1 MARRTL
7 LEHERAVRYDRGRLV
22 GVVGPGR
29 IRYRRPHTALIVVD
43 LRPQLLT
50 VPAQEVLTSDGV
62 PIRVSVVARWR
73 VLDPVAY
80 VNEARQT
87 PEALYLVIQLAL
99 RAAVGG
105 MDVEG
110 VLSGRDAIDAALADP
125 VAVTAGSIGA
135 EVESVAVRDV
145 MLTGETKRL
154 FAQIVTARQEGL
166 AALERARGETAA
178 LRSLANIASVL
189 ESHPALMQLRTLQAT
204 ADAGATVVI
213 TNGVITN
220 GG

>member
-1 MARRTL
+1 MARRIL
-7 LEHERAVRYDRGRLV
+7 LEHERAVHYDRGRLV

-29 IRYRRPHTALIVVD
+29 IRYRRRRTALVVVD

-62 PIRVSVVARWR
+62 PVKLSVVTRWR
-73 VLDPVAY
+73 IADPVRF
-80 VNEARQT
+80 VTEARQS
-87 PEALYLVIQLAL
+87 PEALYLAVQLRLRTAVAAL
-99 RAAVGG
+99 
-105 MDVEG
+105 DVEG
-110 VLSGRDAIDAALADP
+110 LLSARASLDAELAAP
-125 VAVTAGSIGA
+125 VTEAAATIGA
-135 EVESVAVRDV
+135 EVESVAVRDI
-145 MLTGETKRL
+145 MLSGETKRL

-178 LRSLANIASVL
+178 LRALANVASVL

-213 TNGVITN
+213 TQP
-220 GG
+220 

>member
-1 MARRTL
+1 MARRVL

-22 GVVGPGR
+22 GTIGPGKV
-29 IRYRRPHTALIVVD
+29 RYWRRRTTLVVLD

-62 PIRVSVVARWR
+62 PVKVSVVAQWR
-73 VLDPVAY
+73 VVDPARFVT
-80 VNEARQT
+80 EARAT
-87 PEALYLVIQLAL
+87 PEALYLAVQLQLRQAVAAL
-99 RAAVGG
+99 
-105 MDVEG
+105 DVEG
-110 VLSGRDAIDAALADP
+110 LLAARATVDEALAGP
-125 VAVTAGSIGA
+125 ASQAAEAVGA
-135 EVESVAVRDV
+135 QLDSVAVRDI

-189 ESHPALMQLRTLQAT
+189 ESHPALLQLRALQAT

-213 TNGVITN
+213 NP